1 MNRTEAL
8 IKRIKEK
15 NIDGIIIHDP
25 MNRRYLSGFTGSSGY
40 LYISKNK
47 KIMIT
52 DFRYIEQATKQC
64 QGFEIIDQGSTGVFQ
79 TLHKIISDDQ
89 ATLIGFESHKVTYS
103 DYLELKKILADVT
116 LVETSDMVE
125 DIRMIKD
132 ANELSALKEAARI
145 ADLAFEH
152 ILPFLKVG
160 ITELE
165 IALELEF
172 FMRKNGASSLSFD
185 TIIASGAHSSLCH
198 AKPTSKKIE
207 MGDFITMDFGCIYE
221 GYCSDMTRTV
231 VMGKANDKQKKIYQ
245 TVLKAQ
251 QEALAVIKAGL
262 TGKEVDE
269 VARNIIKAEGFGD
282 YFGHGLGH
290 SLGLEV
296 HEEPR
301 LSPKGLRILEKDMM
315 MTVEPGIYIPDFGGV
330 RIEDLVCIK
339 SDGYENFTNSEK
351 ALLEL

>member
-1 MNRTEAL
+1 
-8 IKRIKEK
+8 
-15 NIDGIIIHDP
+15 
-25 MNRRYLSGFTGSSGY
+25 
-40 LYISKNK
+40 
-47 KIMIT
+47 
-52 DFRYIEQATKQC
+52 
-64 QGFEIIDQGSTGVFQ
+64 
-79 TLHKIISDDQ
+79 
-89 ATLIGFESHKVTYS
+89 
-103 DYLELKKILADVT
+103 
-116 LVETSDMVE
+116 
-125 DIRMIKD
+125 
-132 ANELSALKEAARI
+132 
-145 ADLAFEH
+145 
-152 ILPFLKVG
+152 
-160 ITELE
+160 
-165 IALELEF
+165 
-172 FMRKNGASSLSFD
+172 MRKNGASSLSFD

-207 MGDFITMDFGCIYE
+207 MGDFITMDFGCVYE

-251 QEALAVIKAGL
+251 QEALAVIRAGL

-339 SDGYENFTNSEK
+339 FDGYENFTNSEK